1 MKKLFLFFLICT
13 LHSTLFSTSGKAQNS
28 FTPGYYMFKVVRSGA
43 MMCVDRGLVSQ
54 NPTYTEPPTVLTT
67 SDLNY
72 IFKLELI
79 DEFSSAYS
87 FMNCQTKE
95 YIVNPGEESVQLTTA
110 PTNPG
115 AFTPEKMYYGDYWGF
130 YTTIDVDWYGTI
142 YMQACYLND
151 LRSTGICIWR
161 DGPDYDSGSQFEI
174 FNIDASIVENLM
186 DHSES
191 ETASL
196 TSFVPE
202 RGATYT
208 IYTRAQSGYAAAN
221 SPLTSSITDD
231 NEFLFESAGVTS
243 DNVPTFNLKH
253 VKSGTY
259 LQHVALHDML
269 DSSDTGEWTP
279 YGDKATAGAFTI
291 VRAMRTQDDL
301 RAYSENFV
309 DGEWVICDVETYEG
323 SAGPVHTYFGAY
335 AKRMFFSPW
344 TDSNHLAIAKYTKTT
359 PVTPQESEE
368 EGDDQSV
375 ELWGPATDTLAI
387 QSPEGDVL
395 LIPDNMIKSREGGTI
410 VLKGDSVV
418 SGSLVETPVIDENFP
433 CLRTFK
439 LNNKYNDVLVKDID
453 GEVTADTVRLF
464 VTGCIAK
471 TLCPSFSL
479 TEESVNVYHGN
490 KRQLSHT
497 NRNRFDKT
505 LTYTLARPGYRI
517 LQVVKTQDEIWS
529 EPSAEGKETPVT
541 LTADQLST
549 NAPSGRDQGVDKLVD
564 GNLDTYYHSTWTNDP
579 VYTPLN
585 YDRNNP
591 NLTVWPY
598 VEISLNK
605 PLRFIKWGFV
615 STFYNRVPNGIMLQA
630 SDDGTTWKD
639 IRDFTELP
647 TQDSESYKSPMVDLG
662 KTYSHLRLLLT
673 AAAYKNYF
681 CMRELYLYEIEPS
694 GSTEPEII
702 QEAKYAYSTRPW
714 GRDVKIVTSFAT
726 DLSTNVPR
734 VDIDLDNAT
743 LSDIHYNKTTYFSG
757 MFSIDGGGVF
767 PDMEPTAV
775 NMRGRGNSS
784 WSASKKP
791 YRLKFNEKVKPF
803 GLTKGKSWCLIAQ
816 SQSGSMLSNP
826 IALRVAT
833 MTGSAG
839 ANHAIPVELYVNGSY
854 IGAYMFTENP
864 GFGNNSVSIDETNA
878 YLLELDTYYDETYRF
893 QDNYY
898 SLPVNIKEPDLTE
911 ETDQIVRNEKLSTI
925 KSQFSAFTQAVK
937 YKDIETYES
946 MMDIDSWSRFM
957 LVNDVVR
964 NTELMHPK
972 SVKLYRE
979 DMTNEDDKFCWGP
992 AWDFDWAF
1000 GYEAGHSYYI
1010 ADAES
1015 DLYNAIKYYGTGG
1028 RYGGFFYD
1036 IQNYSDAVQQS
1047 RYTIWTEFMN
1057 TYRDE
1062 LMDYVSDY
1070 QKYANPSFLN
1080 NSTRW
1085 GDGKSYESNAENAQ
1099 KWLKKRTDWV
1109 YSNMRAFDLPSVEYG
1124 LGDINEDTRVSVGDA
1139 ICLVN
1144 RLLGLPTDVFNTK
1157 NADMNGDGIY
1167 SVGDL
1172 QLIVRAILDEANASA
1187 AARARMP
1194 RVDAE
1199 LTITPFTVRQGEEK
1213 EVAVN
1218 LTTAELTAGLQ
1229 MEVVLPEGATLT
1241 NVRTADALSAFTTR
1255 ISDLGAGRYRVLVM
1269 AQDGSR
1275 IETGDRNNMLFDIRF
1290 DAIPTNKADRLLRVN
1305 NIILAS
1311 PEGADLMAGNA
1322 HALFAETTAIDAVTA
1337 DEMLV
1342 RGGDDLTIE
1351 CVKAGTV
1358 EVYNLAGQLVTR
1370 VPVTCGTTSVNL
1382 PMGIYIVAGHK
1393 ITID

>member
-1 MKKLFLFFLICT
+1 MKHTLYSLLFLLLSLT
-13 LHSTLFSTSGKAQNS
+13 VSAQDTFS
-28 FTPGYYMFKVVRSGA
+28 PGYYMFKVVRSGA
-43 MMCVDRGLVSQ
+43 MMCVDRGMVSQ
-54 NPTYTEPPTVLTT
+54 NPTYTEPPVAQAN
-67 SDLNY
+67 SDLGY
-72 IFKLELI
+72 VFKAEAI
-79 DEFSSAYS
+79 DDYTFSL
-87 FMNCQTKE
+87 MNCQSKE
-95 YIVNPGEESVQLTTA
+95 YIVSPGEESVQLTTA
-110 PTNPG
+110 PVNP
-115 AFTPEKMYYGDYWGF
+115 APFTAEKMYSGDYWGF
-130 YTTIDVDWYGTI
+130 YTTIDIDWYGTI
-142 YMQACYLND
+142 YMQPCYLND
-151 LRSTGICIWR
+151 LRSTGVCLWH
-161 DGPDYDSGSQFEI
+161 DGPDYDSGSQFAIYE
-174 FNIDASIVENLM
+174 IDAAIVEKLM
-186 DHSES
+186 KDAES
-191 ETASL
+191 ETPSLASF
-196 TSFVPE
+196 SPE
-202 RGATYT
+202 KGATYT

-221 SPLTSSITDD
+221 GPLTSAVTDD
-231 NEFLFESAGVTS
+231 NEYVFESAGVTG
-243 DNVPTFNLKH
+243 DNIPAFNIKH
-253 VKSGTY
+253 AKTGTY

-269 DSSDTGEWTP
+269 DTSDTGEWTP

-309 DGEWVICDVETYEG
+309 DGEWVVCDVETYEG
-323 SAGPVHTYFGAY
+323 TVGPVHTYLGAY

-344 TDSNHLAIAKYTKTT
+344 TDSNHLAIAKYTKPT
-359 PVTPQESEE
+359 PVTPQEAE
-368 EGDDQSV
+368 EGEDQSV
-375 ELWGPATDTLAI
+375 ELWGQATDTLAI
-387 QSPEGDVL
+387 RTPEGEVL
-395 LIPDNMIKSREGGTI
+395 LVPDNMVKSHEGGTI
-410 VLKGDSVV
+410 VLKGDTVV
-418 SGSLVETPVIDENFP
+418 SGTPVETPVITADFP
-433 CLRTFK
+433 SLRTFK

-453 GEVTADTVRLF
+453 GEVTADSVRLY
-464 VTGCIAK
+464 VTGCIGK

-490 KRQLSHT
+490 KRQLSHQ

-505 LTYTLARPGYRI
+505 VTYTLARPGYRI
-517 LQVVKTQDEIWS
+517 LQVIKTQDEIWS
-529 EPSAEGKETPVT
+529 EPSIEGKETQVT

-564 GNLDTYYHSTWTNDP
+564 GNIDTYYHSTWTNDP

-585 YDRNNP
+585 YNRNRP
-591 NLTVWPY
+591 DQTEWPY
-598 VEISLNK
+598 VDIRLDK
-605 PLRFIKWGFV
+605 PLRYIKWGFV
-615 STFYNRVPNGIMLQA
+615 TTFANRVPNAIMLQA
-630 SDDGTTWKD
+630 SDDGATWTN
-639 IRDFTELP
+639 ITDFTDLP
-647 TQDSESYKSPMVDLG
+647 TADSETYKSPLVDLG
-662 KTYSHLRLLLT
+662 KTYAYLRLLLT

-681 CMRELYLYEIEPS
+681 CMRELYLYEIDPDS
-694 GSTEPEII
+694 GGTEPQLI
-702 QEAKYAYSTRPW
+702 QEAEYAYSTRPW
-714 GRDVKIVTSFAT
+714 GRDVKIVTTFAT
-726 DLSTNVPR
+726 DLATNVPR
-734 VDIDLDNAT
+734 VDIDLDNGAT
-743 LSDIHYNKTTYFSG
+743 LYDIHYNKTTYFSG
-757 MFSIDGGGVF
+757 MFTIDGGGVF

-854 IGAYMFTENP
+854 IGSYMFTENP

-878 YLLELDTYYDETYRF
+878 YMLELDTYYDETYRF

-898 SLPVNIKEPDLTE
+898 SLPVNIKEPDLAE
-911 ETDQIVRNEKLSTI
+911 ETDPAVRNEKLTTI
-925 KSQFSAFTQAVK
+925 KTQFSDFTEAVK
-937 YKDIETYES
+937 YKDTETYERL
-946 MMDIDSWSRFM
+946 MDIESWSRYM

-1015 DLYNAIKYYGTGG
+1015 DLYNAIKYYGSGG

-1036 IQNYSDAVQQS
+1036 IQNYSDAVQES
-1047 RYTIWTEFMN
+1047 RYAVWTEFMDN
-1057 TYRDE
+1057 YRDE
-1062 LMDYVSDY
+1062 LIDYVSDY
-1070 QKYANPSFLN
+1070 QQYANPSFLN
-1080 NSTRW
+1080 NATRW
-1085 GDGKSYESNAENAQ
+1085 GDGKSYADNAETAQ
-1099 KWLKKRTDWV
+1099 KWLRKRTDWV
-1109 YSNMRAFDLPSVEYG
+1109 YGNMRAFELPNTEYG
-1124 LGDINEDTRVSVGDA
+1124 MGDINEDTRVSVGDA

-1144 RLLGLPTDVFNTK
+1144 RLLGLPNDVFNTK

-1172 QLIVRAILDEANASA
+1172 QLIVRAILDEANAMP

-1199 LTITPFTVRQGEEK
+1199 MTIAPFTVRTGEEK
-1213 EVAVN
+1213 EVEVN
-1218 LTTAELTAGLQ
+1218 LATAELTAGLQ

-1241 NVRTADALSAFTTR
+1241 NVRTADALAAFATR
-1255 ISDLGAGRYRVLVM
+1255 IADLGGGRYRVLVM
-1269 AQDGSR
+1269 AQDGTR
-1275 IETGDRNNMLFDIRF
+1275 IEAGDANNMVLDIRF
-1290 DAIPTNKADRLLRVN
+1290 DAIPADKADRMVRIG

-1311 PEGADLMAGNA
+1311 PEGTDLMAGNA
-1322 HALFAETTAIDAVTA
+1322 HALFAETTAIDAVSA

-1351 CVKAGTV
+1351 CVKDGTV

-1370 VPVTCGTTSVNL
+1370 AAVTRGTTTVNL
-1382 PMGIYIVAGHK
+1382 PMGVYIVAGSK
-1393 ITID
+1393 VVID